1 MELVGS
7 LAEDAMSHA
16 MSEIKALPE
25 YDERG
30 EVSHGETCISFS
42 FSLSFFFISG
52 LLLMQGMILQ
62 QMPITAQFCVFQE
75 DISFICLSFTS

>member
-16 MSEIKALPE
+16 VSEVKALPE

-30 EVSHGETCISFS
+30 EVSHGETCISLLLYFIFLIFI
-42 FSLSFFFISG
+42 FSLFF
-52 LLLMQGMILQ
+52 LL
-62 QMPITAQFCVFQE
+62 
-75 DISFICLSFTS
+75 